1 MNNWQSLSALDQI
14 RVRQGAMRLRQIFRG
29 LARRNRQ
36 EALLYI
42 NDEKLQFP
50 TLYILMPEIEALDLY
65 KDLNQRNIVAL
76 TNCAKILDDE
86 ALGSCVMPFAPQD
99 DDTGRQSLQWMFKTG
114 AKWQGAEKDAA
125 YDAII
130 DGVVAVLTRIHKDKT
145 VLPEVSEL
153 IFKRNRQGYFIHDLV
168 WGFFQAF
175 DPEALKLVAKY
186 LLSANAKDVELA
198 CKLLHLPIPQEAGR
212 GEEKRKMY
220 EDYLA
225 WLEENNPFL
234 FFTKEHFHLT
244 SDPNPVEVDLAA
256 KYVCKRIS
264 PQNKKLLEPLSDEEQ
279 RSIQVFKKI
288 PPQEQKAL
296 SDYSYKIHQ
305 EDPSLWHQWLRKQLG
320 EQIKIADADTEE
332 V

>member
-1 MNNWQSLSALDQI
+1 M
-14 RVRQGAMRLRQIFRG
+14 RQGAMRLRQIFRG
-29 LARRNRQ
+29 LVQRNKPG
-36 EALLYI
+36 ALLYV

-50 TLYILMPEIEALDLY
+50 SLYILMPEIKALDLY

-76 TNCAKILDDE
+76 INCAKILDDE
-86 ALGSCVMPFAPQD
+86 DLEARVMPFAPQD
-99 DDTGRQSLQWMFKTG
+99 NDTVRQPLQWMFKTG
-114 AKWQGAEKDAA
+114 VRWQGPEKDAA
-125 YDAII
+125 YDAVI
-130 DGVVAVLTRIHKDKT
+130 DGVVAVLARIHKDKT
-145 VLPEVSEL
+145 ILAEASEL

-168 WGFFQAF
+168 WGFFQTF

-198 CKLLHLPIPQEAGR
+198 CKLLHLHLPQETGR

-264 PQNKKLLEPLSDEEQ
+264 PQNKKPLEPLSDEEQ
-279 RSIQVFKKI
+279 RSIQVFKKM
-288 PPQEQKAL
+288 PPEEQKVL
-296 SDYSYKIHQ
+296 SDYSYKMHK
-305 EDPSLWHQWLRKQLG
+305 EDPSLWHQWLRKQLAR
-320 EQIKIADADTEE
+320 QIKIADADTEE